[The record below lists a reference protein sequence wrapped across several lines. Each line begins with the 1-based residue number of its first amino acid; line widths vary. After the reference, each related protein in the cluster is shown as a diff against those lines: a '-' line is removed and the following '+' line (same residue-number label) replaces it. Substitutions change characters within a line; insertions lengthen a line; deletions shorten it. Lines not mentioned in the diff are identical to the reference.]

1 MLVAGAA
8 AVFALGIGG
17 GVAIAQDDPDAWPGP
32 PAGAGPHGDV
42 DRDARHEEMRAQMP
56 DELREQCD
64 ERHAQMGDHPMGD
77 HPMGEHMGP
86 GAGPPAAE
94 GDA

>member
-1 MLVAGAA
+1 M
-8 AVFALGIGG
+8 
-17 GVAIAQDDPDAWPGP
+17 W
-32 PAGAGPHGDV
+32 
-42 DRDARHEEMRAQMP
+42 AQMP

-64 ERHAQMGDHPMGD
+64 ERHAQMGDHPMG
-77 HPMGEHMGP
+77 EHMGP